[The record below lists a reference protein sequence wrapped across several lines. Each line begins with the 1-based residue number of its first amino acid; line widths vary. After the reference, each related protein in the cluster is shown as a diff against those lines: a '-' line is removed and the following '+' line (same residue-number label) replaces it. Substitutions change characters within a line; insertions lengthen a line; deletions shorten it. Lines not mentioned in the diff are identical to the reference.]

1 MLDENLKWHL
11 ITNCQKS
18 RYLRMSCRFYPI
30 GTIYLFKIN
39 FIVIQSLYNVMLV
52 STIQQNE
59 SAIHIHISPCF
70 KISFPFRSLQKIEQN
85 SLCCTTGSQQLSI
98 LYTVGYI
105 RQSQSPSSS
114 PTFPFGIHMF
124 VLYINVSA
132 LQISSHVPF
141 FQIIQYFILLPW

>member
-59 SAIHIHISPCF
+59 SAIHIHISSPF
-70 KISFPFRSLQKIEQN
+70 WTDFPFRSSQCIKQS
-85 SLCCTTGSQQLSI
+85 SLCYMAASYQLS
-98 LYTVGYI
+98 VSHMVVYI
-105 RQSQSPSSS
+105 CQSQSPNSSLL
-114 PTFPFGIHMF
+114 PHHFHMSIS
-124 VLYINVSA
+124 YIWVSISA
-132 LQISSHVPF
+132 LQICTSRLL
-141 FQIIQYFILLPW
+141 FQIPHT